1 MKELLHKDAF
11 DAYRRLYCGGEQGQ
25 GDIAPVDDILTF
37 WKSNKQNLYKL
48 MGEEFIL
55 STPVSYDRP
64 WSEMRSEMTKL
75 TGDYVN
81 FINEYW
87 YRIERMISIDNTYA
101 YDNSPEGK
109 KWYTDRIARDSLRR
123 LVYDSTLTDARV
135 PEDIKWTSEDGRI
148 VINIARGQKLM
159 KALGKLCTILNLEED
174 FESFRVAHSQVLN
187 QKRLTG
193 ELCLSIH
200 PLDYATASDNANNWS
215 SCMSWKEN
223 GCYRFG
229 TVEMMNSPMVI
240 CAYLKSTKNN
250 MSWYYNGNDYEWPS
264 KKWRAWI
271 LVHEGVILCNRQYP
285 YDNDVLATQA
295 VNWVKNLAQENLGWA
310 DYGTTQMQN
319 HHFEFET
326 NLMYN
331 DIQDE
336 QICCLNYKYDGTHYI
351 NFSGPANCMWCGA
364 EIDYDYDERDCVADS
379 LLCGSCRGEYYCD
392 ECGDNIT
399 GREDEYIDPETG
411 EKLCEHCFYE
421 RYTWCDE
428 CQEYISRDEVV
439 YWQIPGNPI
448 LEAYLLKPLLD
459 NPEREDVRRTVNR
472 WGEYTDNNSLH
483 YIAQNISSSDE
494 GSICYGCLHKIG
506 LDPYN
511 DELFIPRY
519 MNLYGSFSNSIH
531 CSYIDNLLN
540 GTMLTYEQW
549 IQLTNRPGTQS
560 RPYFFPEQE
569 EIQRKLF
576 ENYQH
581 RCAAAIARPVSFCYG
596 TNAEETEEEQYGI
609 YVDDIRTA
617 LGKNNETTT
626 HKYWR
631 PMAAKF

>member
-11 DAYRRLYCGGEQGQ
+11 DAYRRLYCGGDLGHS
-25 GDIAPVDDILTF
+25 DIAPVDKVLAF
-37 WKSNKQNLYKL
+37 WQSNKQNLYKL

-64 WSEMRSEMTKL
+64 WAEMRSEMTKL
-75 TGDYVN
+75 TGDYAA
-81 FINEYW
+81 FIEAYW
-87 YRIERMISIDNTYA
+87 RHVDCMIPLDNTYA
-101 YDNSPEGK
+101 YDLTPEGK
-109 KWYTDRIARDSLRR
+109 KWYADRRVRDALYR
-123 LVYDSTLTDARV
+123 LVYDGTLTDARV
-135 PEDIKWTSEDGRI
+135 PDDIKWTSDDGEI

-159 KALGKLCTILNLEED
+159 KALGKVCAIFNMEED
-174 FESFRVAHSQVLN
+174 FENFRVAHSQVLN

-215 SCMSWKEN
+215 SCMSWREN

-250 MSWYYNGNDYEWPS
+250 MSWRYGHTDYEWPS

-295 VNWVKNLAQENLGWA
+295 VNWVKSLAQENLGWA
-310 DYGTTQMQN
+310 DYNTTEMQG
-319 HHFEFET
+319 HGFEFDT
-326 NLMYN
+326 NFMYN

-336 QICCLNYKYDGTHYI
+336 QICCLSYEYDGTRYI
-351 NFSGPANCMWCGA
+351 NFSGPANCMWCGV
-364 EIDYDYDERDCVADS
+364 EVEYDYDDRDCVADS
-379 LLCGSCRGEYYCD
+379 LLCSACRGEYYCD

-399 GREDEYIDPETG
+399 GREEEYVDPATG

-428 CQEYISRDEVV
+428 CQEYISRDEVTR
-439 YWQIPGNPI
+439 WHIPGNPL

-459 NPEREDVRRTVNR
+459 NPEREDVRRAMNR
-472 WGEYTDNNSLH
+472 WGEYTKNNNLR
-483 YIAQNISSSDE
+483 YIAQAISTSHE
-494 GSICYGCLHKIG
+494 GSICYDCLRKMG
-506 LDPYN
+506 LDPYE
-511 DELFIPRY
+511 DELIVSRY
-519 MNLYGSFSNSIH
+519 MNLYSAFGGRIH
-531 CSYIDNLLN
+531 PSHIDNLLN
-540 GTMLTYEQW
+540 GAMLTYEQW
-549 IQLTNRPGTQS
+549 LQLTDRPGTPS

-576 ENYQH
+576 KNYQH
-581 RCAAAIARPVSFCYG
+581 RCLAAIARPGSFYDR
-596 TNAEETEEEQYGI
+596 TSKETEEEQYGI
-609 YVDDIRTA
+609 YANDIKTA
-617 LGKNNETTT
+617 LEQEEEAIIRMRYGD
-626 HKYWR
+626 
-631 PMAAKF
+631 MLF